1 MGFYAKHIL
10 PRLIELAMKN
20 KEMARLRAAW
30 IPQARG
36 DVLEVGIGSGLNLAF
51 YSSEVRR
58 VYGVDPSVELQ
69 RIARKRAAGI
79 PFQLEFLPQSAETS
93 LALAN
98 RSIDTAVLTWTLCS
112 IPEPAKALHE
122 IRRVLRPSGRLLFV
136 EHGRAP
142 DPRVAVWQDRL
153 TPMWKRIAGG
163 CHLNRKID
171 EMINA
176 AGFQTIDMK
185 TTYLPGPKPM
195 TYTYQGIAAPLV

>member
-1 MGFYAKHIL
+1 
-10 PRLIELAMKN
+10 
-20 KEMARLRAAW
+20 
-30 IPQARG
+30 
-36 DVLEVGIGSGLNLAF
+36 
-51 YSSEVRR
+51 
-58 VYGVDPSVELQ
+58 
-69 RIARKRAAGI
+69 
-79 PFQLEFLPQSAETS
+79 
-93 LALAN
+93 
-98 RSIDTAVLTWTLCS
+98 
-112 IPEPAKALHE
+112 
-122 IRRVLRPSGRLLFV
+122 LFV

>member
-36 DVLEVGIGSGLNLAF
+36 DVLEVGIGSGLNLSF
-51 YSSEVRR
+51 YSSDVQRIC
-58 VYGVDPSVELQ
+58 GVDPSVELQ
-69 RIARKRAAGI
+69 RIARERAAAI
-79 PFQLEFLPQSAETS
+79 PFPVEFLPQSAETS
-93 LALAN
+93 LPLPN
-98 RSIDTAVLTWTLCS
+98 GSIDTAVLTWTLCS
-112 IPEPAKALHE
+112 IPNPAEALHE
-122 IRRVLRPSGRLLFV
+122 IRRVLSPSGRLVFV

-142 DPRVAVWQDRL
+142 DPRVVVWQDRL
-153 TPMWKRIAGG
+153 TPAWKRIGGG

-171 EMINA
+171 EMIRA
-176 AGFQTIDMK
+176 AGFQMIDLK
-185 TTYLPGPKPM
+185 TTYLPGPKAM

>member
-36 DVLEVGIGSGLNLAF
+36 DVLEVGIGSGLNLSF
-51 YSSEVRR
+51 YSSDVQRI
-58 VYGVDPSVELQ
+58 YGVDPSVELQ
-69 RIARKRAAGI
+69 RIARERAAAI
-79 PFQLEFLPQSAETS
+79 PAHVEFLSQSIETS
-93 LALAN
+93 LPLAN
-98 RSIDTAVLTWTLCS
+98 GSIDTAVLTWTLCS
-112 IPEPAKALHE
+112 IPNPTKALHE
-122 IRRVLRPSGRLLFV
+122 IRRVLSPSGRLLFV

-153 TPMWKRIAGG
+153 TPAWKRIGGG

-171 EMINA
+171 EMISA
-176 AGFQTIDMK
+176 AGFQTIDLK
-185 TTYLPGPKPM
+185 TAYLPGPKAM

>member
-1 MGFYAKHIL
+1 MGFYRKHIL

-51 YSSEVRR
+51 YSSDVRR

-79 PFQLEFLPQSAETS
+79 PFQVEFLSQSAETS
-93 LALAN
+93 LPLD
-98 RSIDTAVLTWTLCS
+98 SGCIDTAVLTWTLCS
-112 IPEPAKALHE
+112 IPDPAKALRE
-122 IRRVLRPSGRLLFV
+122 IRRVLSPSGRLLFV
-136 EHGRAP
+136 EHGRAS
-142 DPRVAVWQDRL
+142 DSRVALWQDWL
-153 TPMWKRIAGG
+153 TPGWRRIGGG

-171 EMINA
+171 EMISA
-176 AGFQTIDMK
+176 AGFQMIDLK
-185 TTYLPGPKPM
+185 TTYLPGPKTM